1 MVRFYGNQPTLLVS
15 FPLTCQRCNSWEFH
29 GANGVDCC
37 CFFWLKGNWGCATS
51 HGVASDLWQGFHPT
65 LYALPPRWSSL
76 IQDAWGYL
84 HSHWTRRL
92 GWWLM
97 VGFVWQCFLFWESH
111 VTLPYA
117 IWVISSESTLG
128 CKILLRKNL
137 TQRTLGQDGR
147 FQHICDKHSIFQDGW
162 WA

>member
-1 MVRFYGNQPTLLVS
+1 MATNQPCLSVFRWLANVATLGSSTVPTASTAAAFFGSKVTEVAPHHTVLLQTFDKVFIQRFTH
-15 FPLTCQRCNSWEFH
+15 FPL
-29 GANGVDCC
+29 VD
-37 CFFWLKGNWGCATS
+37 
-51 HGVASDLWQGFHPT
+51 HLWFKMREAICIHIG
-65 LYALPPRWSSL
+65 
-76 IQDAWGYL
+76 QDAWVDD
-84 HSHWTRRL
+84 
-92 GWWLM
+92 WWLGLSGS
-97 VGFVWQCFLFWESH
+97 VFCFLFWESH

>member
-97 VGFVWQCFLFWESH
+97 VGFVWQCFLFF
-111 VTLPYA
+111 V
-117 IWVISSESTLG
+117 
-128 CKILLRKNL
+128 LRKSCYF
-137 TQRTLGQDGR
+137 T
-147 FQHICDKHSIFQDGW
+147 ICHMGNIFGKHSWVQDLTEKKSDPKNSRSGW
-162 WA
+162 KVSAHLW